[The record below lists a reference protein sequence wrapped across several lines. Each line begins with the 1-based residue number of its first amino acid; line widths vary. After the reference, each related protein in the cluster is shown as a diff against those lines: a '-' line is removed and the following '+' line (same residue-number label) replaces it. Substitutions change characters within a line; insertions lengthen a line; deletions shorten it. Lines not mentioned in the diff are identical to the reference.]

1 MYKKYL
7 FLLFYCIRILGD
19 VKFLLSFNGE
29 VYKET
34 TSKDYSKI
42 LNTKEINEIIKKSNT
57 KQELLTNIESSITN
71 GNKNLIEYKKDYI
84 PTGLGIHDK
93 DSYTL
98 EQTKNLILDAE
109 KEKKFLFLYYR
120 KKMEYKILNQDEIFN
135 ENSDI
140 IFKDNIKNV
149 NTGNPLNIKEYYEN
163 AKIFLNNTKYS
174 LTPMELSLNII
185 SLFDIFIKDK
195 FFDYKDE
202 YSYMTEEESKNIIL
216 VPDPRNLITIPTYLY
231 IENKEK
237 QILIP
242 NYFVYHPIY
251 LNNLV
256 EYLENSGIYIDIN
269 NFEITGI
276 KDEKL
281 ELFSHLEKGFK
292 IKIKNYYIY
301 FKDKKTN
308 EIIYGPEEMES
319 LNDIN
324 KKIEEFKKKMN
335 YKKEHKETRFIVFD
349 KIKKE
354 NYRIITDD
362 QISDSIL
369 VIFDDKDI
377 NEKDNIEDNIEDNI
391 NDKDINEKDNI
402 EDNIND
408 KDIKKKDN
416 IEENINDKDTTEIK
430 NKTST
435 TRIGTTRIGTTG
447 IGITKEET
455 KKNTNKLEYRCN
467 SCK

>member
-1 MYKKYL
+1 
-7 FLLFYCIRILGD
+7 
-19 VKFLLSFNGE
+19 
-29 VYKET
+29 
-34 TSKDYSKI
+34 
-42 LNTKEINEIIKKSNT
+42 
-57 KQELLTNIESSITN
+57 
-71 GNKNLIEYKKDYI
+71 
-84 PTGLGIHDK
+84 
-93 DSYTL
+93 
-98 EQTKNLILDAE
+98 
-109 KEKKFLFLYYR
+109 
-120 KKMEYKILNQDEIFN
+120 MEYKILNQDEIFN

-216 VPDPRNLITIPTYLY
+216 VPDPRNLVTIPTYLY
-231 IENKEK
+231 IENNKK

-242 NYFVYHPIY
+242 NYFIYHPIY

-281 ELFSHLEKGFK
+281 ELFLHLEKGFK

-335 YKKEHKETRFIVFD
+335 YKKELKDTRFIVFD
-349 KIKKE
+349 NIKKE

-362 QISDSIL
+362 EISDSIL
-369 VIFDDKDI
+369 VIFD
-377 NEKDNIEDNIEDNI
+377 
-391 NDKDINEKDNI
+391 DKDINEKDNI

-416 IEENINDKDTTEIK
+416 IENNINDKDTTEIK

-435 TRIGTTRIGTTG
+435 TRIGTTRIST
-447 IGITKEET
+447 TKEET
-455 KKNTNKLEYRCN
+455 KRNTNKLEYRCN